1 MAPLFSGIYSLRMG
15 MKNESEEALS
25 VLEKGNGPVFLLVKG
40 SGLPPWMPEDRSP
53 LLQVYGAACFK
64 R

>member
-1 MAPLFSGIYSLRMG
+1 MG